1 MNNSVPEE
9 DKLPIQRISTCK
21 CMYYS
26 HYVRIG
32 PLWTFPC
39 EGALASYQN
48 TIPLSARVCFLPY
61 LISSFLSL
69 SDDLSAA
76 EFFTAAVVRFFFFF
90 DRRDDDFR
98 LDCSLRSSFPA
109 SSSSDVVENPSP
121 SLFVVEGNILPL
133 REDLRNGRDDDMV
146 ASFMWWKLW
155 AKGDIRWSS

>member
-1 MNNSVPEE
+1 MQMHVLLPLRSDWTTMDVSVQ
-9 DKLPIQRISTCK
+9 KS
-21 CMYYS
+21 
-26 HYVRIG
+26 IG
-32 PLWTFPC
+32 FV
-39 EGALASYQN
+39 SKYN
-48 TIPLSARVCFLPY
+48 TSFSARVCFLPY

-146 ASFMWWKLW
+146 APFMRWKLW
-155 AKGDIRWSS
+155 AKGDICWSS

>member
-1 MNNSVPEE
+1 MNMSVE

-39 EGALASYQN
+39 KRALASYQN
-48 TIPLSARVCFLPY
+48 TMPLSARLCFLPY

-76 EFFTAAVVRFFFFF
+76 EFFAAVVRFFFFF

-98 LDCSLRSSFPA
+98 LDCSRSSFPVSV
-109 SSSSDVVENPSP
+109 SSSSDEEENPSP
-121 SLFVVEGNILPL
+121 SPFVAAAGNILPL
-133 REDLRNGRDDDMV
+133 MEDV
-146 ASFMWWKLW
+146 
-155 AKGDIRWSS
+155 KGGA